1 MARRITPVAI
11 RLESGSTHYEVL
23 TASGSWVSWAL
34 LPEYNR
40 QAVREAMVRAG
51 AKFPTA
57 GQTIYFD
64 KNNESPIDVF
74 DDEPTPPP
82 SPFVPA
88 PDNERKTDPRP
99 TPDWVDTDDTDDM
112 PGPKDG
118 PTVTTIEDIVR
129 RIAGELDDD
138 VRAEVS
144 AELLGAMD
152 ARIQDFLANNP
163 PVGPSPVRDVVREI
177 ILREPDQPDVVHEGI
192 FHPNFDTLVRLVK
205 AGLHVFLPGEPGTGK
220 SHAGE
225 QVATILDW
233 AFASLSLGPTTP
245 ESRLWGGMDANG
257 KFFEPPF
264 VRLARYAMDNPD
276 KGAVFCLDEMD
287 NGHAGILATLNSA
300 MANGWFTAPNGDV
313 ITFGKNYVILGAANT
328 FGTGPTAEFSGRNKL
343 DAATLNRFRYLPWG
357 TDEGMETAICQTVLA
372 DEQLLAAW
380 LDVWRTARKNVADH
394 GLKIFVTMRGAIM
407 GARMLANG
415 FTVDEALM
423 LELGN
428 KVPADQWKKINPL

>member
-1 MARRITPVAI
+1 MARRITPIAI
-11 RLESGSTHYEVL
+11 RRQVGASGCEIL
-23 TASGSWVSWAL
+23 TASGSWVSWGL
-34 LPEYNR
+34 LPEYNKD
-40 QAVREAMVRAG
+40 AVRDCLNGRA
-51 AKFPTA
+51 FPTA
-57 GQTIYFD
+57 GQTIHFG
-64 KNNESPIDVF
+64 KNNEPPVEPP
-74 DDEPTPPP
+74 DDLPQPVP
-82 SPFVPA
+82 SPSPS
-88 PDNERKTDPRP
+88 PSPSP
-99 TPDWVDTDDTDDM
+99 VDTDDTDDV
-112 PGPKDG
+112 PTPDPSPTPSPKDG
-118 PTVTTIEDIVR
+118 PSMTTIEDIVR
-129 RIAGELDDD
+129 KIAGELDDD

-152 ARIQDFLANNP
+152 KRIEDFLANNP
-163 PVGPSPVRDVVREI
+163 PVTPNPVRDVVREI
-177 ILREPDQPDVVHEGI
+177 ILREPETPDVVHQGI
-192 FHPNFDTLVRLVK
+192 FHPNFPTLVRLVK

-225 QVATILDW
+225 QVATMLGW

-372 DEQLLAAW
+372 DEQLLGAW

-415 FTVDEALM
+415 FTLDEALM

>member
-11 RLESGSTHYEVL
+11 RLEHGATHREVL

-34 LPEYNR
+34 LPDYNKD
-40 QAVREAMVRAG
+40 AVRLALAGRAM
-51 AKFPTA
+51 PTP
-57 GQTIYFD
+57 GQTIYLAEKPEQPD
-64 KNNESPIDVF
+64 Q
-74 DDEPTPPP
+74 P
-82 SPFVPA
+82 SPQPVPQPSPEVA
-88 PDNERKTDPRP
+88 PY
-99 TPDWVDTDDTDDM
+99 DTDDM
-112 PGPKDG
+112 DGQPQPSPDNTPAPAPNGPQMQ
-118 PTVTTIEDIVR
+118 TIEDIVR

-144 AELLGAMD
+144 AELLSAMD

-163 PVGPSPVRDVVREI
+163 PVSPSPVRDVVREI
-177 ILREPDQPDVVHEGI
+177 ILREPDQPDVVHDGI

-225 QVATILDW
+225 QVATILGW

-372 DEQLLAAW
+372 DERLLAAW

>member
-11 RLESGSTHYEVL
+11 RLESGANHPEVL

-34 LPEYNR
+34 LPDYNKE
-40 QAVREAMVRAG
+40 AVRLALAGRAM
-51 AKFPTA
+51 PTA
-57 GQTIYFD
+57 GQTIYLAE
-64 KNNESPIDVF
+64 KPEQPEQPEQPV
-74 DDEPTPPP
+74 PQP
-82 SPFVPA
+82 SPDVA
-88 PDNERKTDPRP
+88 PY
-99 TPDWVDTDDTDDM
+99 DTDDM
-112 PGPKDG
+112 DGQPQPSPDNTPAPAPNGPQMQ
-118 PTVTTIEDIVR
+118 TIEDIVR

-163 PVGPSPVRDVVREI
+163 PVSPSPVRDVVREI
-177 ILREPDQPDVVHEGI
+177 ILREPDQPDVVHDGI

-225 QVATILDW
+225 QVATILGW

-357 TDEGMETAICQTVLA
+357 TDEGMETAICQTVLG
-372 DEQLLAAW
+372 DERLLAAW

>member
-40 QAVREAMVRAG
+40 VAVRDAMVRAG
-51 AKFPTA
+51 TKFPTS

-64 KNNESPIDVF
+64 KNNESPIDV
-74 DDEPTPPP
+74 DDDVQPMPT
-82 SPFVPA
+82 PFVPA

-99 TPDWVDTDDTDDM
+99 MPDTDDM
-112 PGPKDG
+112 SPDNDPN

-138 VRAEVS
+138 VRSEVS

-152 ARIQDFLANNP
+152 ARIQDFLAKNP
-163 PVGPSPVRDVVREI
+163 PVAPSPVRDVVREI
-177 ILREPDQPDVVHEGI
+177 ILCEPDQPDVVHDGI
-192 FHPNFDTLVRLVK
+192 FHPNFDILLRLVK

-225 QVATILDW
+225 QVATILGW
-233 AFASLSLGPTTP
+233 PFASLSLGPTTP

-372 DEQLLAAW
+372 DERLLAAW